1 MARTTRTKGESTR
14 NVEKEGVAKYKTAS
28 ELGNK
33 VSDVEITN
41 VRKFK
46 DKWGNL
52 CCYFTLNLGF
62 ITIYSML
69 YLVDRKDNGYIT
81 FPKEERKGEYYST
94 GFIDSKLADF
104 IVDELE
110 NNYL

>member
-14 NVEKEGVAKYKTAS
+14 NLETKGGVKYKTAS

-46 DKWGNL
+46 DKWGKL

-62 ITIYSML
+62 NTIYSML
-69 YLVDRKDNGYIT
+69 YLVDRNDNGYII
-81 FPKEERKGEYYST
+81 FPKEERNGEYYST

-110 NNYL
+110 KNYL